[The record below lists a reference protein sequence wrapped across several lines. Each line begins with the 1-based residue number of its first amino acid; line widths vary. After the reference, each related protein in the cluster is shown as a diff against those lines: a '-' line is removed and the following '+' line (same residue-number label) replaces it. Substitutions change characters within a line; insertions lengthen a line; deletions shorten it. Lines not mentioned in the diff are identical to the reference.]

1 MPKQRLLYRSLGIF
15 EVIESFEVAP
25 GGIQT
30 TMRGGMRE
38 RRRDFAAKKRR
49 MVIQSN
55 ESVLSIF
62 NSLKICYFQGTL
74 SENKIECIG

>member
-1 MPKQRLLYRSLGIF
+1 MAHQERWRERG
-15 EVIESFEVAP
+15 EEE
-25 GGIQT
+25 
-30 TMRGGMRE
+30 GGMRE